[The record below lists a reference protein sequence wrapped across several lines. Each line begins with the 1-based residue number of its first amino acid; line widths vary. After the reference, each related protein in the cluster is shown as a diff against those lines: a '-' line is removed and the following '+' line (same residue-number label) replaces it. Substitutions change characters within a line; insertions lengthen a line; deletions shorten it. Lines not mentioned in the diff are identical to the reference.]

1 MLITNDERCAILR
14 CAIIALFM
22 LSPLHLIAQ
31 SLTGETCFRD
41 CYGAVARVKGDSVN
55 YYSLKKRTYKL
66 KLNEVA
72 FEGGLDALR
81 ETIYAHL
88 KYEHEENIR
97 IIVFILFDRKL
108 HIDEV
113 RLCELVPNHVHISS
127 HRMSCGYYKDY
138 LRSIRKTKNKWKT
151 KEKGRQVAMFGIHVR

>member
-1 MLITNDERCAILR
+1 MSKNSLYLMNFNNHAIL
-14 CAIIALFM
+14 
-22 LSPLHLIAQ
+22 SHQ
-31 SLTGETCFRD
+31 
-41 CYGAVARVKGDSVN
+41 

-88 KYEHEENIR
+88 KYEHEDNIR

-127 HRMSCGYYKDY
+127 HRMRSEIGRASC
-138 LRSIRKTKNKWKT
+138 RER
-151 KEKGRQVAMFGIHVR
+151 V

>member
-1 MLITNDERCAILR
+1 MSIISKVRCV
-14 CAIIALFM
+14 IIALFM

-41 CYGAVARVKGDSVN
+41 CYGAVARLKGDSVN

-88 KYEHEENIR
+88 KYEHEDNIR

-127 HRMSCGYYKDY
+127 HRMRSGYYKDY
-138 LRSIRKTKNKWKT
+138 LRSIRKNGKRKKEDAKWLCL
-151 KEKGRQVAMFGIHVR
+151 GFMFAKV

>member
-41 CYGAVARVKGDSVN
+41 CYGAVARLKGDSVN

-88 KYEHEENIR
+88 KYEHE
-97 IIVFILFDRKL
+97 DR
-108 HIDEV
+108 V
-113 RLCELVPNHVHISS
+113 SSLCITS
-127 HRMSCGYYKDY
+127 
-138 LRSIRKTKNKWKT
+138 
-151 KEKGRQVAMFGIHVR
+151 